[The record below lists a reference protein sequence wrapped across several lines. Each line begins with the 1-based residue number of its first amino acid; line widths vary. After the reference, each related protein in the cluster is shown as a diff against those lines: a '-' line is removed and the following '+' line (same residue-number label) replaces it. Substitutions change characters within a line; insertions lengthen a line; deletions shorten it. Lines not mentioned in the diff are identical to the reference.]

1 VSERPQNKHLK
12 HFGPDNPPPGTG
24 RPKGSKNR
32 STILRKWADVKSANG
47 TMEDEAAIALIKKA
61 TQGDVMAID
70 KLFDALYGK
79 LTEKSETVVREIPDS
94 RSEMIE
100 RFIKRKTK

>member
-1 VSERPQNKHLK
+1 MAGTKNLTPW
-12 HFGPDNPPPGTG
+12 GPDNPPPTNG

-32 STILRKWADVKSANG
+32 STILRKWADVKGVNG
-47 TMEDEAAIALIKKA
+47 TMEDDAAVALIKKA
-61 TQGDVMAID
+61 SQGDVMAID

-79 LTEKSETVVREIPDS
+79 LIEKSETVVREVPEN